1 VKLYQGVTLGALSF
15 PKDERGRLIR
25 GYKRHPSVMD
35 RVTIYANATVL
46 GGETVLGEN
55 SMVGASVFLTS
66 SIPDNAMV
74 RLKDPELRV
83 RKIRPAGE
91 VEPEPDWAL
100 DFQI

>member
-1 VKLYQGVTLGALSF
+1 
-15 PKDERGRLIR
+15 
-25 GYKRHPSVMD
+25 
-35 RVTIYANATVL
+35 VTIYANATVL

-74 RLKDPELRV
+74 RLKDPELRI
-83 RKIRPAGE
+83 RKMRPAE
-91 VEPEPDWAL
+91 EQPREPDWVL